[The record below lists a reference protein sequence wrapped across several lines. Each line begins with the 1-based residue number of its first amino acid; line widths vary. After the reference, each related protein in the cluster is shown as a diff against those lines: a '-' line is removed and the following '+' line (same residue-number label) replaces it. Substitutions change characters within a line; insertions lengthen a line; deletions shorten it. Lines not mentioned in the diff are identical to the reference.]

1 MSEHETYNIF
11 GKVLVISI
19 GGFST
24 AHPTSNFLNNIEVY
38 NNLPFEFALR
48 PIFLITP
55 YSGTGG
61 AYYDAF
67 FWGQPGGCALQIDNL
82 HPNHAYYGTCC
93 AIIQ

>member
-24 AHPTSNFLNNIEVY
+24 AYSTSDFINNIEVY
-38 NNLPFEFALR
+38 NNLPFKFALR
-48 PIFLITP
+48 PILLITP
-55 YSGTGG
+55 YTGAG
-61 AYYDAF
+61 GPDYDAF
-67 FWGQPGGCALQIDNL
+67 FWAHPGQNVLQIDNL